1 MTLASEFFRSP
12 FIPDN
17 YPVSVENER
26 TNLAT
31 YASALKS
38 TKLVISFRCA
48 SDEKV
53 TYVFVAFAFEVSGA
67 CEKIVAV
74 SGSFWSSLKFFRMM
88 LVTARLLG

>member
-1 MTLASEFFRSP
+1 VPNSP

-53 TYVFVAFAFEVSGA
+53 TGA

-74 SGSFWSSLKFFRMM
+74 SGSFWSSLKFLRMM